1 MKSSIAFRLFLILL
15 FSNNALLA
23 QQDSVT
29 TKKIQAKIGLDYSSS
44 LNYYGRT
51 DSLKSAAFTPAAE
64 LWFNERFYIKASPIF
79 VFSNAQPLGYVGT
92 VTSIGY
98 EQSSDK
104 WITNIN
110 FLKPFYPASA
120 TLPQTTLKAQ
130 PSISLTSMNTIANVT
145 FGGDVKFSDKA
156 DYGATAALDHIFTM
170 RNNDGSSIVIDPSIF
185 AYAGT
190 QRFSRSYVK
199 RKRQNL
205 PLFVTDEQVTESV
218 NKFKILAYEATS
230 SVIFLKRKLM
240 LMVTPSFIIPLNLL
254 VIPSEPGLSEKG
266 ENTFYITT
274 GIKYSF

>member
-1 MKSSIAFRLFLILL
+1 
-15 FSNNALLA
+15 
-23 QQDSVT
+23 
-29 TKKIQAKIGLDYSSS
+29 
-44 LNYYGRT
+44 
-51 DSLKSAAFTPAAE
+51 
-64 LWFNERFYIKASPIF
+64 
-79 VFSNAQPLGYVGT
+79 
-92 VTSIGY
+92 
-98 EQSSDK
+98 
-104 WITNIN
+104 
-110 FLKPFYPASA
+110 
-120 TLPQTTLKAQ
+120 
-130 PSISLTSMNTIANVT
+130 
-145 FGGDVKFSDKA
+145 
-156 DYGATAALDHIFTM
+156 M

-254 VIPSEPGLSEKG
+254 VIPGEPGLSEKG